1 MRDFLLSRPSSML
14 SRTTF
19 ENMMKFRTLMYNND
33 NNYMNDDSGDETS
46 DNNSDDFIECDEDLQ
61 RVKQLDEL
69 IGSLQNV
76 SFETI
81 IPNSYVQMVTT
92 VPNVRV
98 LKSND
103 HIVSLQTFI
112 RNKNTPRDEFIFNAD
127 RLIRIV
133 IEEGLN
139 HLPYTT
145 RSIETP
151 TGDHYDGVQFL
162 KMNCGVSIVRSGE
175 AMEKALR
182 DCCRAIRIGK
192 ILIQSDDETHQAS
205 VLYSK
210 FPADLPLRK
219 VLLLYPIMGTGNTVI
234 KAVKTLIKHG
244 AKQSNIILVNL
255 FTTPEA
261 IRSICTRFHEM
272 IVQTTE
278 VHPVVPHH
286 FGQKYFGTD

>member
-1 MRDFLLSRPSSML
+1 MKHLETDPILDYSNKEPKISSISLASSLKLSTDSSNHHRESLNDFFDLDQTIGHSICLANQTLDYLVRDSELTDLNESKVNYVDPSNNMRDFLLSRPSSML

-112 RNKNTPRDEFIFNAD
+112 RNKLVVLKKFRNFFFKIQIFFFLRNTPRDEFIFNAD
-127 RLIRIV
+127 RLV
-133 IEEGLN
+133 
-139 HLPYTT
+139 TT
-145 RSIETP
+145 
-151 TGDHYDGVQFL
+151 
-162 KMNCGVSIVRSGE
+162 M
-175 AMEKALR
+175 
-182 DCCRAIRIGK
+182 
-192 ILIQSDDETHQAS
+192 
-205 VLYSK
+205 VLY
-210 FPADLPLRK
+210 
-219 VLLLYPIMGTGNTVI
+219 
-234 KAVKTLIKHG
+234 LI
-244 AKQSNIILVNL
+244 II
-255 FTTPEA
+255 F
-261 IRSICTRFHEM
+261 
-272 IVQTTE
+272 
-278 VHPVVPHH
+278 
-286 FGQKYFGTD
+286 D

>member
-1 MRDFLLSRPSSML
+1 MKHLETDSILDYSNKEPKISSISLASSLKLSTDSSNHHRESLNDFFDLDQTIGHSICLANQTLDYLVRDSELTDLNESKVNNVESMHRDSNISIDPSNKMRDFLLSRPSSML

-112 RNKNTPRDEFIFNAD
+112 RNK
-127 RLIRIV
+127 
-133 IEEGLN
+133 
-139 HLPYTT
+139 
-145 RSIETP
+145 
-151 TGDHYDGVQFL
+151 
-162 KMNCGVSIVRSGE
+162 
-175 AMEKALR
+175 
-182 DCCRAIRIGK
+182 
-192 ILIQSDDETHQAS
+192 
-205 VLYSK
+205 
-210 FPADLPLRK
+210 
-219 VLLLYPIMGTGNTVI
+219 
-234 KAVKTLIKHG
+234 
-244 AKQSNIILVNL
+244 LV
-255 FTTPEA
+255 
-261 IRSICTRFHEM
+261 
-272 IVQTTE
+272 V
-278 VHPVVPHH
+278 
-286 FGQKYFGTD
+286 